1 MLVEC
6 LHTPVDELA
15 GGEGQAG
22 LVSQLL
28 VSGRPAAVVLVRG
41 VAGRALALV
50 VAVSQRRR
58 LFY

>member
-1 MLVEC
+1 MLVEG

-22 LVSQLL
+22 LGGQFL

-50 VAVSQRRR
+50 AMSYRR
-58 LFY
+58 LFF